1 MTILYIDNTNA
12 DYHYFFIET
21 VIVKYKKIFKIN
33 VDYEDMN
40 IYISIYQKNGEYSD
54 EGKSFKKYILDKYPN
69 IIFDTPSHYD
79 YYFKLTLY
87 KQHLELVEHN
97 SKTKIYL
104 LHNLSGI
111 DEKILNL
118 SNVVMCTSLSKN
130 FINFDVLP
138 FSNEKVKTKEPIY
151 IIQGGFI
158 PFRRHFPLLLKILS
172 VNYDYNFK
180 FKLVGN
186 GPLPEELN
194 KYKDKLIIK
203 KNLRFIEYHKE
214 FCDAYCILP
223 LITKKTNAT
232 YYNYRATS
240 SVLYASGY
248 KLKCLIDKDLQDI
261 VNLDNVEIFNDEND
275 IINSFTKTLEDFYKN
290 KHVLDNK

>member
-12 DYHYFFIET
+12 NFHYFIIET
-21 VIVKYKKIFKIN
+21 IIVKYNEIFKIN

-40 IYISIYQKNGEYSD
+40 ICLGIYKENGEYTD
-54 EGKSFKKYILDKYPN
+54 EGKSFKKYISCKYPN
-69 IIFDTPSHYD
+69 IIFDTPSHHD
-79 YYFKLTLY
+79 YYFKVSLY
-87 KQHLELVEHN
+87 KNKFDLVEQN
-97 SKTKIYL
+97 SKTKMYL
-104 LHNLSGI
+104 LHKIAGV
-111 DEKILNL
+111 DEKILKL
-118 SNVVMCTSLSKN
+118 SNILLPTPLGKN
-130 FINFDVLP
+130 FFNFDVLP

-172 VNYDYNFK
+172 ANYDYDFK
-180 FKLVGN
+180 FKFVGN

-214 FCDAYCILP
+214 FCDVYCILP
-223 LITKKTNAT
+223 LITKKNNST

-275 IINSFTKTLEDFYKN
+275 IIDAFTKTLEDFYKN